1 MFIILYIYIYIFMKV
16 FREVVKNKHVINT
29 FQVKLVKIYN
39 ADCDTLN
46 KKQQKI
52 PGNGHENKSVRS
64 M

>member
-1 MFIILYIYIYIFMKV
+1 MKV

-46 KKQQKI
+46 KKQ
-52 PGNGHENKSVRS
+52 
-64 M
+64 

>member
-1 MFIILYIYIYIFMKV
+1 MAYESLKMIYMYIMLYIHVHNFIYIYIFMKV

-46 KKQQKI
+46 KKQ
-52 PGNGHENKSVRS
+52 
-64 M
+64 